1 MAFEQLYSQ
10 WVNLAANEA
19 DLTEELRQI
28 KNDPKALEERF
39 YKDLD
44 FGTGGM
50 RGIIGAGRNRINI
63 FTIRR
68 AAQGLANHL
77 QSDENSRGKC
87 VAIGFD
93 SRKYSDRFAKETALI
108 LAARGIKACLFDSLR
123 PVPLLSFAVRHLG
136 AAAGVVIT
144 ASHNPPEYNGFKV
157 YDHEGAQ
164 LPPEMAERV
173 TEKIRQL
180 TFEECVPMKEQEALD
195 KGLLEIMGKEVDD
208 AYTRMVLGLMVQPD
222 LVKQVGDEL
231 KIVYTPLH
239 GSGNLPVRRAL
250 YEAGIKNVTVV
261 KEQELP
267 DPNFSTVKSP
277 NPEDPA
283 AFTLA
288 IPLAEK
294 VGATV
299 IMGTDPDCDR
309 LGVCVRNPQGEF
321 ITLNGNQIAAILLDH
336 LLSSLKKEGKLPD
349 NGAVVM
355 SIVSTNLAQS
365 ICANYGVTL
374 FEVLT
379 GFKFVGEKIIAFE
392 QSGSHTFLLGFEE
405 SYGYLSGTD
414 VRDKDAVNA
423 ALLLAEA
430 ACVCMHEGIT
440 LYEKLQQIY
449 QKYGYF
455 AEITHSATYP
465 GKEGAERIKTIMKKM
480 HSETPEALGGLKVLA
495 IRDYLTGKQTKDG
508 VVSDLGFPPSDVVYF
523 DLEGGAWTCARPS
536 GTEPK
541 IKFYVG
547 ISDPKSMEQAQTKAE
562 NLLKTFMDMTE

>member
-1 MAFEQLYSQ
+1 MAFEQYYQQ
-10 WVNLAANEA
+10 WVNLTREEE
-19 DLTEELRQI
+19 DLALELQAV
-28 KNDPKALEERF
+28 KTDKKALEDRF
-39 YKDLD
+39 YQDLA

-68 AAQGLANHL
+68 AAAGLADLLN
-77 QSDENSRGKC
+77 SDPTKPRKS

-93 SRKYSDRFAKETALI
+93 SRKFSGRFARETALV
-108 LAARGIKACLFDSLR
+108 LAARGIKAYLFDSLR
-123 PVPLLSFAVRHLG
+123 PVPLLSFAVRHLQ
-136 AAAGVVIT
+136 ADAGVVIT

-157 YDHEGAQ
+157 YDWDGGQ
-164 LPPEMAERV
+164 LPPDKAEQV
-173 TEKIRQL
+173 TAFIRKL
-180 TFEECVPMKEQEALD
+180 TFEEALPMPEKEALEQ
-195 KGLLEIMGKEVDD
+195 GLLEIIGPEVDD
-208 AYTRMVLGLMVQPD
+208 AYTAMVLKLMVRPE
-222 LVKQVGDEL
+222 LVRQVGADL

-239 GSGNLPVRRAL
+239 GSGNLPVRRTL
-250 YEAGIKNVTVV
+250 KEAGISNVTVV

-288 IPLAEK
+288 IPLAEA

-309 LGVCVRNPQGEF
+309 LGVCVKNPEGHF
-321 ITLNGNQIAAILLDH
+321 ITLNGNQIASILLH
-336 LLSSLKKEGKLPD
+336 HILSARKQDGSLPA
-349 NGAVVM
+349 NGAVIM
-355 SIVSTNLAQS
+355 SIVSTNLARA
-365 ICANYGVTL
+365 ICEDYGVTL

-379 GFKFVGEKIIAFE
+379 GFKFVGEKILEFE
-392 QSGSHTFLLGFEE
+392 KTGSHSFLFGFEE

-423 ALLLAEA
+423 ALLVAEA

-440 LYEKLQQIY
+440 LYERLQQIY
-449 QKYGYF
+449 QKYGYYI
-455 AEITHSATYP
+455 ETTWSGTYP
-465 GKEGAERIKTIMKKM
+465 GKEGADKILSIMGTLRG
-480 HSETPEALGGLKVLA
+480 SAPDSIGGLKVLA
-495 IRDYLTGKQTKDG
+495 VRDYLARTVTKDG
-508 VVSDLGFPPSDVVYF
+508 QTTALTFPSSDVVYF
-523 DLEGGAWTCARPS
+523 DLEGGAWACARPS

-547 ISDPKSMEQAQTKAE
+547 ISHPDSMEAAE
-562 NLLKTFMDMTE
+562 DAAKNLLEAFKGMAE

>member
-365 ICANYGVTL
+365 ICADYGVTL

>member
-1 MAFEQLYSQ
+1 MAFEQFFQQ
-10 WVNLAANEA
+10 WVKLTENEA
-19 DLTEELRQI
+19 DLAQELQAV
-28 KNDPKALEERF
+28 KTDPKALEDRF
-39 YKDLD
+39 YQDLA

-68 AAQGLANHL
+68 AAAGLADLLN
-77 QSDENSRGKC
+77 SDSTKPHKS

-93 SRKYSDRFAKETALI
+93 SRKYSDRFARETALI
-108 LAARGIKACLFDSLR
+108 LAARGIKAYLFDSLR
-123 PVPLLSFAVRHLG
+123 PVPLLSFAVRQLG
-136 AAAGVVIT
+136 ADAGVVIT

-157 YDHEGAQ
+157 YDWDGGQ
-164 LPPEMAERV
+164 LPPDKAEKV
-173 TEKIRQL
+173 TAFIRKL
-180 TFEECVPMKEQEALD
+180 TFEEAVPMPEAEALE
-195 KGLLEIMGKEVDD
+195 KGLLEIIGPQVDD
-208 AYTRMVLGLMVQPD
+208 AYTRMVLGLMVQPE
-222 LVKQVGDEL
+222 LVKAVGPDL

-250 YEAGIKNVTVV
+250 KEAGISKITVV

-267 DPNFSTVKSP
+267 DSNFSTVKSP

-288 IPLAEK
+288 IPLAEE

-309 LGVCVRNPQGEF
+309 LGVCVKNPEGQF
-321 ITLNGNQIAAILLDH
+321 ITLNGNQIASILLH
-336 LLSSLKKEGKLPD
+336 HILSSRKQKGSLPA
-349 NGAVVM
+349 NGAVIM
-355 SIVSTNLAQS
+355 SIVSTNLARA
-365 ICANYGVTL
+365 ICEDYGVTL

-379 GFKFVGEKIIAFE
+379 GFKFVGEKILEFE
-392 QSGSHTFLLGFEE
+392 RTGSHSFLFGFEE

-423 ALLLAEA
+423 ALLVAEA

-440 LYEKLQQIY
+440 LYQRLQQIY
-449 QKYGYF
+449 QQYGYYI
-455 AEITHSATYP
+455 ETTWSGTYP
-465 GKEGAERIKTIMKKM
+465 GKDGAEKILSIM
-480 HSETPEALGGLKVLA
+480 HTLHNTTPEAIGGLKVLA
-495 IRDYLTGKQTKDG
+495 VRDYLARTVKKDG
-508 VVSDLGFPPSDVVYF
+508 QTTALTFPPSDVVYF
-523 DLEGGAWTCARPS
+523 DLEGGAWACARPS

-547 ISDPKSMEQAQTKAE
+547 ISHPDSMEAAE
-562 NLLKTFMDMTE
+562 EAAKNLLEAFKGMVG

>member
-1 MAFEQLYSQ
+1 MAFEQFFQQ
-10 WVNLAANEA
+10 WVKLTENEA
-19 DLTEELRQI
+19 DLAQELQAV
-28 KNDPKALEERF
+28 KTDPKALEDRF
-39 YKDLD
+39 YQDLA

-68 AAQGLANHL
+68 AAAGLADLLN
-77 QSDENSRGKC
+77 SDSAKPHKS

-93 SRKYSDRFAKETALI
+93 SRKYSDRFARETALI
-108 LAARGIKACLFDSLR
+108 LAARGIKAYLFDSLR
-123 PVPLLSFAVRHLG
+123 PVPLLSFAVRQLG
-136 AAAGVVIT
+136 ADAGVVIT

-157 YDHEGAQ
+157 YDWDGGQ
-164 LPPEMAERV
+164 LPPDKAEKV
-173 TEKIRQL
+173 TAFIRKL
-180 TFEECVPMKEQEALD
+180 TFEEAVPMPEAEALE
-195 KGLLEIMGKEVDD
+195 KGLLEIIGPQVDD
-208 AYTRMVLGLMVQPD
+208 AYTRMVLGLMVQPE
-222 LVKQVGDEL
+222 LVKAVGPDL

-250 YEAGIKNVTVV
+250 KEAGISKITVV

-267 DPNFSTVKSP
+267 DSNFSTVKSP

-288 IPLAEK
+288 IPLAEE

-309 LGVCVRNPQGEF
+309 LGVCVKNPEGQF
-321 ITLNGNQIAAILLDH
+321 ITLNGNQIASILLH
-336 LLSSLKKEGKLPD
+336 HILSSRKQKGSLPA
-349 NGAVVM
+349 NGAVIM
-355 SIVSTNLAQS
+355 SIVSTNLARA
-365 ICANYGVTL
+365 ICEDYGVTL

-379 GFKFVGEKIIAFE
+379 GFKFVGEKILEFE
-392 QSGSHTFLLGFEE
+392 RTGSHSFLFGFEE

-423 ALLLAEA
+423 ALLVAEA

-440 LYEKLQQIY
+440 LYQRLQQIY
-449 QKYGYF
+449 QQYGYYI
-455 AEITHSATYP
+455 ETTWSGTYP
-465 GKEGAERIKTIMKKM
+465 GKDGAEKILSIM
-480 HSETPEALGGLKVLA
+480 HTLHNTTPEAIGGLKVLA
-495 IRDYLTGKQTKDG
+495 VRDYLARTIKKDG
-508 VVSDLGFPPSDVVYF
+508 ETTAITFPPSDVVYY
-523 DLEGGAWTCARPS
+523 DLEGGAWACARPS

-547 ISDPKSMEQAQTKAE
+547 ISHPDSMEAAE
-562 NLLKTFMDMTE
+562 DAAKNLLEAFKGMVG

>member
-10 WVNLAANEA
+10 WVNLAAHEA

-28 KNDPKALEERF
+28 QNDPKALEERF

-77 QSDENSRGKC
+77 LSDENSRGKC

-108 LAARGIKACLFDSLR
+108 LAARGIKACLFESLR
-123 PVPLLSFAVRHLG
+123 PVPLLSFAVRHVG
-136 AAAGVVIT
+136 ACAGVVIT

-180 TFEECVPMKEQEALD
+180 TFEECVPMPEQEALE

-222 LVKQVGDEL
+222 LVREVGDQL

-250 YEAGIKNVTVV
+250 NEAGIKNVTVV

-267 DPNFSTVKSP
+267 DPTFSTVKSP

-288 IPLAEK
+288 IPLAE
-294 VGATV
+294 
-299 IMGTDPDCDR
+299 
-309 LGVCVRNPQGEF
+309 
-321 ITLNGNQIAAILLDH
+321 
-336 LLSSLKKEGKLPD
+336 
-349 NGAVVM
+349 
-355 SIVSTNLAQS
+355 
-365 ICANYGVTL
+365 
-374 FEVLT
+374 
-379 GFKFVGEKIIAFE
+379 
-392 QSGSHTFLLGFEE
+392 
-405 SYGYLSGTD
+405 
-414 VRDKDAVNA
+414 
-423 ALLLAEA
+423 
-430 ACVCMHEGIT
+430 
-440 LYEKLQQIY
+440 
-449 QKYGYF
+449 
-455 AEITHSATYP
+455 
-465 GKEGAERIKTIMKKM
+465 
-480 HSETPEALGGLKVLA
+480 
-495 IRDYLTGKQTKDG
+495 
-508 VVSDLGFPPSDVVYF
+508 
-523 DLEGGAWTCARPS
+523 
-536 GTEPK
+536 
-541 IKFYVG
+541 
-547 ISDPKSMEQAQTKAE
+547 
-562 NLLKTFMDMTE
+562 

>member
-1 MAFEQLYSQ
+1 MAFEQFFQQ
-10 WVNLAANEA
+10 WVKLTENEA
-19 DLTEELRQI
+19 DLAQELQAV
-28 KNDPKALEERF
+28 KTDPKALEDRF
-39 YKDLD
+39 YQDLA

-68 AAQGLANHL
+68 AAAGLADLLN
-77 QSDENSRGKC
+77 SDPAKPHKS

-93 SRKYSDRFAKETALI
+93 SRKYSDRFARETALI
-108 LAARGIKACLFDSLR
+108 LAARGIKAYLFDSLR

-136 AAAGVVIT
+136 ADAGVVIT

-157 YDHEGAQ
+157 YDWDGGQ
-164 LPPEMAERV
+164 LPPDKAEKV
-173 TEKIRQL
+173 TAFIRKL
-180 TFEECVPMKEQEALD
+180 TFEEAVPMPEAEALE
-195 KGLLEIMGKEVDD
+195 KGLLEIIGPRVDD
-208 AYTRMVLGLMVQPD
+208 AYTRMVLGLMVQPE
-222 LVKQVGDEL
+222 LVKAVGPDL

-250 YEAGIKNVTVV
+250 KEAGISKITVV

-267 DPNFSTVKSP
+267 DSNFSTVKSP

-288 IPLAEK
+288 IPLAEE

-309 LGVCVRNPQGEF
+309 LGVCVKNPEGQF
-321 ITLNGNQIAAILLDH
+321 ITLNGNQIASILLH
-336 LLSSLKKEGKLPD
+336 HILSSRKQKGSLPA
-349 NGAVVM
+349 NGAVIM
-355 SIVSTNLAQS
+355 SIVSTNLARA
-365 ICANYGVTL
+365 ICEDYGVTL

-379 GFKFVGEKIIAFE
+379 GFKFVGEKILEFE
-392 QSGSHTFLLGFEE
+392 RTGSHSFLFGFEE

-423 ALLLAEA
+423 ALLVAEA

-440 LYEKLQQIY
+440 LYQRLQQIY
-449 QKYGYF
+449 QQYGYYI
-455 AEITHSATYP
+455 ETTWSGTYP
-465 GKEGAERIKTIMKKM
+465 GKDGAEKILSIM
-480 HSETPEALGGLKVLA
+480 HTLHNTTPEAIGGLKVLA
-495 IRDYLTGKQTKDG
+495 VRDYLARTIKKDG
-508 VVSDLGFPPSDVVYF
+508 QTTAITFPPSDVVYY
-523 DLEGGAWTCARPS
+523 DLEGGAWACARPS

-547 ISDPKSMEQAQTKAE
+547 ISHPDSMEAADEAAK
-562 NLLKTFMDMTE
+562 NLLEAFKGMVG

>member
-10 WVNLAANEA
+10 WVNLAAHEA

-28 KNDPKALEERF
+28 QNDPKALEERF

-77 QSDENSRGKC
+77 LSDENSRGKC

-108 LAARGIKACLFDSLR
+108 LAARGIKACLFESLR
-123 PVPLLSFAVRHLG
+123 PVPLLSFAVRHVG
-136 AAAGVVIT
+136 ACAGVVIT

-180 TFEECVPMKEQEALD
+180 TFEECVPMPEQEALE

-222 LVKQVGDEL
+222 LVREVGDQL

-250 YEAGIKNVTVV
+250 NEAGIKNVTVV

-336 LLSSLKKEGKLPD
+336 VLSSLKKEGKLPN

-355 SIVSTNLAQS
+355 SIVSTNLAQN
-365 ICANYGVTL
+365 ICADYGVTL

-392 QSGSHTFLLGFEE
+392 QTGSHTFLLGFEE
-405 SYGYLSGTD
+405 SYGYLTGTD

-430 ACVCMHEGIT
+430 ACVCMHEGVT

-449 QKYGYF
+449 QKYGFF

-465 GKEGAERIKTIMKKM
+465 GKEGAERIKSIMDKM
-480 HSETPEALGGLKVLA
+480 HSETPEAIGGLKVLA

-523 DLEGGAWTCARPS
+523 DLEGGAWACARPS

-547 ISDPKSMEQAQTKAE
+547 ISDTQGMAQAQAKAE
-562 NLLKTFMDMTE
+562 NLLKAFIDMTE